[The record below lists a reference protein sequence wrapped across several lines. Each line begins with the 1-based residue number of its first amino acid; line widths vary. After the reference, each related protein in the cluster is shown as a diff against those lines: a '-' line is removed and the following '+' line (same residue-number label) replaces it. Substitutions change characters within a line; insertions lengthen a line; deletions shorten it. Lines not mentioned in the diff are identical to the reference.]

1 MFLGESV
8 KRETREGMMTAC
20 RTILR
25 RSVTP
30 VVLLAL
36 LISALAT
43 LEVVAERLSTLEA
56 SSVTSNTR

>member
-1 MFLGESV
+1 
-8 KRETREGMMTAC
+8 MT
-20 RTILR
+20 TSKTFLR

-43 LEVVAERLSTLEA
+43 LEVVAERLNSLES

>member
-1 MFLGESV
+1 
-8 KRETREGMMTAC
+8 MTAS
-20 RTILR
+20 RTFLR

-36 LISALAT
+36 LIFALAT
-43 LEVVAERLSTLEA
+43 LEVVAERLNTLES

>member
-1 MFLGESV
+1 
-8 KRETREGMMTAC
+8 MTAA
-20 RTILR
+20 RTFLR

-43 LEVVAERLSTLEA
+43 LEVVAERLNALEP
-56 SSVTSNTR
+56 SSVTSDPR

>member
-1 MFLGESV
+1 
-8 KRETREGMMTAC
+8 MTAAK
-20 RTILR
+20 TFLR

-43 LEVVAERLSTLEA
+43 LDVVAERLNSLEA
-56 SSVTSNTR
+56 YSVTSNTR